1 MATPKEFAV
10 ALLNRLGLE
19 PTKNRII
26 GLVDFAAR
34 EGGHWVQTRTRYNPM
49 NTGLPMSG
57 AKNAVG
63 AIKAYTSWGQGI
75 EATARTLLQSNMSP
89 ILKALKLD
97 ADPHVILKSVTMTPW
112 CPQPKPGEKPNGCE
126 QYDVGDPN
134 ALYLSYANRQDNGTS
149 MSTTGAP
156 VSDWLTQWGP
166 WLLVGGLVLVGAGAW
181 YVSTKPGGI
190 KGFIGMGAREN
201 PAKRSSRNRARRNP
215 LKGGSS
221 RATISAN
228 IRKLH
233 HEHPDWAHNRIV
245 AAALNNARRTSRGAL
260 PPYLRTG

>member
-10 ALLNRLGLE
+10 ALLNRLGLQ

-26 GLVDFAAR
+26 GIVDFAAR
-34 EGGHWVQTRTRYNPM
+34 EGGHWNNSARYNPL
-49 NTGLPMSG
+49 NTTRNMSG
-57 AKNAVG
+57 AVSKNSAGV
-63 AIKAYTSWGQGI
+63 KAYTSWGQGI
-75 EATARTLLQSNMSP
+75 EATALTLLQTAKGFDMSP
-89 ILKALKLD
+89 IVNALKAD
-97 ADPHVILKSVTMTPW
+97 ADPHIILKSVTATPW
-112 CPQPKPGEKPNGCE
+112 CPQSSPGCA
-126 QYDVGDPN
+126 QYDVGDLN
-134 ALYLSYANRQDNGTS
+134 ALYLSYANKNDNGTALS
-149 MSTTGAP
+149 ATGTP
-156 VSDWLTQWGP
+156 PNEDFLTKYGS
-166 WLLVGGLVLVGAGAW
+166 WLLVGGLLLVGAGAW
-181 YVSTKPGGI
+181 YVSTKPGGF

-201 PAKRSSRNRARRNP
+201 PARRSRSRAQRNP

-233 HEHPDWAHNRIV
+233 HEHPQWAHNRVV